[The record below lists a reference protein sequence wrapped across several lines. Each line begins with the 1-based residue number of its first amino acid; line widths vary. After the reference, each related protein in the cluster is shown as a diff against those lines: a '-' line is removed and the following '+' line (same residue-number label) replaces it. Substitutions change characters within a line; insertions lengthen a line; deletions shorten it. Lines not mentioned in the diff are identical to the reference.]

1 MRCSVDEMAKAMGN
15 EMVFPGDSLLGEL
28 PVGVAVLQEDGT
40 VTYHN
45 RKMEELL
52 KVPAGSLLGENIFS
66 CRAMKK
72 AREGITLSELTSGE
86 KVMEVTEYVEG
97 EGVSATF
104 IIGMRPLGGGR
115 LVMVLQRHKGEEE
128 LSRLIRESRDR
139 FKTIVDTLE
148 DGIVAFDRSM
158 KIILCNF
165 PFSTSFGKDP
175 RDVVGRQLDEILAAE
190 DLEEENA
197 YIEEV
202 FTSGVAVQKRLA
214 RQVGSGMRYYFTR
227 YIPRHS
233 PAGEVDSILRI
244 AVDQTNRIVA
254 ERDLIRAKEYI
265 DNLISSSTDIIYS
278 TDLSGGITVWNRAA
292 EEIYGKSGEEVTGVS
307 VEKVISQGWGSH
319 SFNDLKRKVL
329 KEERMVIDVERKI
342 GGNLSS
348 FLCTISPVMDQKE
361 GVIAISFIEKDITDI
376 KVLHEELKE
385 KNRELEKLIEDVKE
399 RESQL
404 IQSEKMASIGQLA
417 AGMAHE
423 INNPIGFI
431 KSNLQTFSDYAE
443 DLSTYIHEALEAVH
457 EGGGK
462 EKNIAKSAKEMNIS
476 FIIDDLKSLVSES
489 MEGVQR
495 IQHIVQNVKTF
506 AHKGEGEK
514 EKVELSNVLDGACT
528 LAWNEIKYKAK
539 VEKEFQEGLE
549 IDCYPIQLGQV
560 VLNLL
565 VNAAQA
571 IEGKDGK
578 IRIATRKEGDM
589 AVIEVS
595 DNGSG
600 MSEEVRKRIFE
611 PFYTTKA
618 VGKGTGLGLSI
629 AYSIVVEKHMGEI
642 NVHSVLGEGT
652 TFTMKLPIR
661 DGGE

>member
-1 MRCSVDEMAKAMGN
+1 
-15 EMVFPGDSLLGEL
+15 
-28 PVGVAVLQEDGT
+28 
-40 VTYHN
+40 
-45 RKMEELL
+45 
-52 KVPAGSLLGENIFS
+52 
-66 CRAMKK
+66 
-72 AREGITLSELTSGE
+72 
-86 KVMEVTEYVEG
+86 
-97 EGVSATF
+97 
-104 IIGMRPLGGGR
+104 
-115 LVMVLQRHKGEEE
+115 
-128 LSRLIRESRDR
+128 
-139 FKTIVDTLE
+139 
-148 DGIVAFDRSM
+148 
-158 KIILCNF
+158 
-165 PFSTSFGKDP
+165 
-175 RDVVGRQLDEILAAE
+175 
-190 DLEEENA
+190 
-197 YIEEV
+197 
-202 FTSGVAVQKRLA
+202 
-214 RQVGSGMRYYFTR
+214 
-227 YIPRHS
+227 
-233 PAGEVDSILRI
+233 
-244 AVDQTNRIVA
+244 
-254 ERDLIRAKEYI
+254 
-265 DNLISSSTDIIYS
+265 
-278 TDLSGGITVWNRAA
+278 
-292 EEIYGKSGEEVTGVS
+292 
-307 VEKVISQGWGSH
+307 
-319 SFNDLKRKVL
+319 
-329 KEERMVIDVERKI
+329 
-342 GGNLSS
+342 
-348 FLCTISPVMDQKE
+348 
-361 GVIAISFIEKDITDI
+361 VIAISFIEKDITDI

>member
-1 MRCSVDEMAKAMGN
+1 MKKVAKKAECDIFSG
-15 EMVFPGDSLLGEL
+15 GDTLLFEL
-28 PVGVAVLQEDGT
+28 PVGVALLQEDGT
-40 VTYHN
+40 VIYHN

-52 KVPAGSLLGENIFS
+52 KVSPGALPGGNIFS
-66 CRAMKK
+66 CPAMTK
-72 AREGITLSELTSGE
+72 AREGITLSELASGE
-86 KVMEVTEYVEG
+86 KVMEVSEFVEG
-97 EGVSATF
+97 EGVGATF
-104 IIGMRPLGGGR
+104 IIGMRPLGGGQIA
-115 LVMVLQRHKGEEE
+115 MTLQRHKGEEE

-158 KIILCNF
+158 QIILCNF

-175 RDVVGRQLDEILAAE
+175 REVVGRQLNEILSAE
-190 DLEEENA
+190 DLAEEKA

-202 FTSGVAVQKRLA
+202 FRSGKAVQKRLA
-214 RQVGSGMRYYFTR
+214 RKVGSGIRYYFTR
-227 YIPRHS
+227 YIPRNS
-233 PAGEVDSILRI
+233 PGGEVDNILRI
-244 AVDQTNRIVA
+244 AVDQTSRIVA
-254 ERDLIRAKEYI
+254 ERELIRTKEYI

-292 EEIYGKSGEEVTGVS
+292 EEIYGQSGEEIIGLS
-307 VEKVISQGWGSH
+307 VERIISQGWGTH
-319 SFNDLKRKVL
+319 SFDDLKRKAL
-329 KEERMVIDVERKI
+329 KEERIAIEVEREI
-342 GGNLSS
+342 GGNQSS
-348 FLCTISPVMDQKE
+348 FLCTISPVMDPKE
-361 GVIAISFIEKDITDI
+361 GVVAISFIEKDITDI
-376 KVLHEELKE
+376 KVLHKELKE
-385 KNRELEKLIEDVKE
+385 KNRELEKLIEDLKE

-423 INNPIGFI
+423 INNPTGFI
-431 KSNLQTFSDYAE
+431 KSNLQTFSEYAE
-443 DLSTYIHEALEAVH
+443 DLSTYLREVLAYVNG
-457 EGGGK
+457 GGGK
-462 EKNIAKSAKEMNIS
+462 EKNLAKSANEMNIS

-514 EKVELSNVLDGACT
+514 ESVELSKILDGACT
-528 LAWNEIKYKAK
+528 LAWNEIKYRAK
-539 VEKEFQEGLE
+539 VEREFQEGLE

-571 IEGKDGK
+571 MEGKDGK
-578 IRIATRKEGDM
+578 IRIATKTEGGM
-589 AVIEVS
+589 AVVEVS

-600 MSEEVRKRIFE
+600 MPEDVRKRIFE
-611 PFYTTKA
+611 PFYTTKP

-629 AYSIVVEKHMGEI
+629 AYSIIVEKHKGEI
-642 NVHSVLGEGT
+642 DVQSVLGEGT

-661 DGGE
+661 DGGK